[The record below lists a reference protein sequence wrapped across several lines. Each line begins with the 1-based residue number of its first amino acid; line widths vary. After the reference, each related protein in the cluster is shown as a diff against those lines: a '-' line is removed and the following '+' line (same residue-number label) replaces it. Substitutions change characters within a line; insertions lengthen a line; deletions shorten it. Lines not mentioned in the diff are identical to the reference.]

1 MLWRI
6 AFVTV
11 LLVVVSLGMFFWEQ
25 ARGMRIEW
33 ARTASLNTLVAGEIV
48 YLFCCRH
55 LTDSSL
61 TREGLM
67 GNSVALKAVAALVAL
82 QIAMTHLPWMQTL
95 FGTASLD
102 FWTWLRVVFAGFLV
116 LLAVESEKSFWRR
129 CHVRRGG

>member
-11 LLVVVSLGMFFWEQ
+11 LLVAVSLGMFFWENN
-25 ARGMRIEW
+25 RGMSIEW

-95 FGTASLD
+95 FGTAGLD
-102 FWTWLRVVFAGFLV
+102 LWTWARVVLAGVLV
-116 LLAVESEKSFWRR
+116 LLAVELEKYLLRGCDLKHR
-129 CHVRRGG
+129 C